1 VKFEKIKNSKFFQI
15 LKTKD
20 FEALEFL
27 EPWYLKNLESQFI
40 KTQIIAQQ

>member
-1 VKFEKIKNSKFFQI
+1 VKFEKFKNSKFFEI

-27 EPWYLKNLESQFI
+27 EPWY
-40 KTQIIAQQ
+40 